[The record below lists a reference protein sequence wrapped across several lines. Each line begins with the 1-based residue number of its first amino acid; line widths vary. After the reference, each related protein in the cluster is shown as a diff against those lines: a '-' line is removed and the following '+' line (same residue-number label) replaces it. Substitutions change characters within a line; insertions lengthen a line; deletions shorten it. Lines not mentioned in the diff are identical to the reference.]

1 MLELPPHTV
10 VELPV
15 DQLGLV
21 VLKDMVASETWNSRN
36 YILEAQQW
44 AGLPHGEPT
53 RALAEAI
60 GWLYARGLIA
70 DDHEP
75 SSNGAMFVT
84 RAGMRVVAEGP
95 DAFYAT
101 ERLQRGLHP
110 TIEKKARPQFLIGE
124 YEQGVFAAMKTIE
137 VRVRKLAEFGDE
149 DFGVPLMNK
158 AFGPKGPLTDPAV
171 QKGEQDG
178 TRSMFAGAYAV
189 LRNPAGHREVNYDD
203 VAEAAEAVQVASL
216 LMRILDRVEQRLSK
230 LNA

>member
-53 RALAEAI
+53 RALAE
-60 GWLYARGLIA
+60 
-70 DDHEP
+70 HEP